1 MSSQSFKVLIT
12 TSGIGSRLGEI
23 TKYMNKALVRIG
35 TKPVISYIID
45 QYPETTRFTVTL
57 GYFGKQVRDYLELA
71 YPEKDF
77 EFVYVDKYEGEG
89 SSLLYSL
96 SCAKDKLQEPFIYHA
111 CDTITTDTV
120 LAPEHNWIAGYKGG
134 GSSAYA
140 SFSTLGTRVAEM
152 HFKGYINSDFLH
164 IGLVGIHNYVAFW
177 EKADEV
183 LRNRSS
189 DSSIGDV
196 DVLKELV
203 HTHGFNVLELNS
215 WYDMGNVDSLEVARK
230 AMSDNDFHVLDKLAE
245 SIYKVNGSV
254 IKFFNDSQVLAN
266 RVKRVGYLNN
276 TVPELSGVR
285 ENFYKYD
292 YVKGDLFARVANRSN
307 FLGLVKWA
315 ETELWKPN
323 PTIDI
328 AKFKSDC
335 FDFYVTKTNKRIE
348 EFFKKKSVKD
358 KQDIINGEIIPKVS
372 DLLASI
378 DVDTLCS
385 DEPTGFHG
393 DFILDNIIMTGQD
406 AFKLIDWRQDFAGNL
421 DAGDKYYDLAKLS
434 HNLVVNHELIDN
446 NHFQIEIDEDGSI
459 RLNIHRLQT
468 LVECEQLYFEH
479 LKKQNINIKK
489 VLLLRS
495 IIWLNMSPLHH
506 HPFDLF
512 LYYFGKYQLAKAIN
526 SINDEL

>member
-1 MSSQSFKVLIT
+1 MSTQSFKVLIT

-35 TKPVISYIID
+35 TKPVISYIIE
-45 QYPETTRFTVTL
+45 QYPATTKFTLTL

-71 YPEKDF
+71 YPEREF
-77 EFVYVDKYEGEG
+77 EFVCVDNFEGEG

-96 SCAKDKLQEPFIYHA
+96 FCAKEKLQEPFIYHA
-111 CDTITTDTV
+111 CDTITTDTIF
-120 LAPEHNWIAGYKGG
+120 APDHNWIAGYRGG

-140 SFSTLGTRVAEM
+140 SLSTLGNRVSEM

-164 IGLVGIHNYVAFW
+164 VGLVGIHDYVAFW
-177 EKADEV
+177 KKAEEV
-183 LRNRSS
+183 LQKRSS

-203 HTHGFNVLELNS
+203 HNYEFNILELKS

-254 IKFFNDSQVLAN
+254 IKFFHNSEVLAN

-276 TVPELSGVR
+276 TVPELSGVK

-292 YVKGDLFARVANRSN
+292 YVKGDLFSRVANRSN
-307 FLGLVKWA
+307 FLSLIKWA
-315 ETELWKPN
+315 EAELWKPHPN
-323 PTIDI
+323 ADN

-335 FDFYVTKTNKRIE
+335 EDFYVIKTNKRIE
-348 EFFKKKSVKD
+348 EFFKKKSVIDKKD
-358 KQDIINGEIIPKVS
+358 VINGEVIPKIY

-378 DVDTLCS
+378 DIDVLCS
-385 DEPTGFHG
+385 DMPTSFHG
-393 DFILDNIIMTGQD
+393 DFILDNIIMTGQSE
-406 AFKLIDWRQDFAGNL
+406 FKLIDWRQDFAGNL

-446 NHFQIEIDEDGSI
+446 NHFKIEINSDSSI
-459 RLNIHRLQT
+459 NLNIHRLQT

-512 LYYFGKYQLAKAIN
+512 LYYFGKYQLSKAIN
-526 SINDEL
+526 YIND